1 MKASPAGAGPVT
13 AVTGAPTPEIS
24 ADADADLDL
33 RSTGLSL
40 LRVDKSSSFSSAFC
54 QTSDGFP
61 LVTVNSNSTRAVA
74 STRTLTVAGRRT
86 TRPVRALRGP
96 ERESRLA
103 RQRSDLSERA
113 ARTAGRALRGPRTGS
128 TGRKRPPVG
137 RPGTPARTRDDHR
150 EDRPDACGAVRGGRR
165 RPAVLYLTFVRTTQ
179 ERLTLSNSGST
190 AVARWLL

>member
-1 MKASPAGAGPVT
+1 VKASPVRAGLDTSAADHSQQLTPV
-13 AVTGAPTPEIS
+13 
-24 ADADADLDL
+24 
-33 RSTGLSL
+33 R
-40 LRVDKSSSFSSAFC
+40 SSSFSLHAVLKSSSSNSGISLV
-54 QTSDGFP
+54 SDGFP

-74 STRTLTVAGRRT
+74 STRTLTYAGRRT
-86 TRPVRALRGP
+86 ARPVRALRGP
-96 ERESRLA
+96 ERERRAA

-128 TGRKRPPVG
+128 TGRKRPLVG

-190 AVARWLL
+190 AVARWSL

>member
-1 MKASPAGAGPVT
+1 VKASPAGAGPVT
-13 AVTGAPTPEIS
+13 AVTGAPTPENP
-24 ADADADLDL
+24 DADADLDL

-40 LRVDKSSSFSSAFC
+40 LRVDKSSSFSSAFYQFPDC
-54 QTSDGFP
+54 FP
-61 LVTVNSNSTRAVA
+61 LVTVTVTLEGPAR
-74 STRTLTVAGRRT
+74 RTCFLTHAGRRT
-86 TRPVRALRGP
+86 ARPVRALRGP
-96 ERESRLA
+96 ERERRAA

-128 TGRKRPPVG
+128 TGRKRPLAG

-190 AVARWLL
+190 AVARWSL